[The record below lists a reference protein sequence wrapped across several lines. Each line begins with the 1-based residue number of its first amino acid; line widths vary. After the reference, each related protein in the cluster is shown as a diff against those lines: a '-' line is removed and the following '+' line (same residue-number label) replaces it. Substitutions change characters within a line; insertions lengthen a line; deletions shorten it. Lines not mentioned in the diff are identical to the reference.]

1 MLTRNYLIIGSVAL
15 AHFTNAATMLA
26 ETTKGPSSS
35 ATSYVVNVAKSVDI
49 VAILTVGDSV
59 SAKPISATAYRM
71 VGIPDGLGAF
81 DNCDGTFTVLMNH
94 ELGPTLGVAREHGLP
109 GAFVSHW
116 IVRKSDLA
124 VLHGGDQ
131 IKKLIEWD
139 SSSGKFV
146 SATRAIGRLCSA
158 DLPLP
163 SAFFDRKSGKGY
175 IGRIFMDGEEVVND
189 PNSGIGGRAFAHIVT
204 GPGAGISYELPSLGQ
219 FAWENSVASPYE
231 QERTV
236 AIGMDD
242 STPGQVYVY
251 IGKKQDEGNEIEK
264 AGLHGGNLYGVQVVG
279 FPVEDMAMAPERGM
293 GIASGARFMLHN
305 FGDVRSK
312 TGRQI
317 QDESV
322 ANLVTEFLRP
332 EDGAWDTQN
341 PNVFYFVTTDRFDS
355 KKDGS
360 GIQVAR
366 PRLHRLTFDK
376 IEKPEEGGRYDMLL
390 DGTGDY
396 QMLDNMTVD
405 GDGNLILQ
413 EDPGN
418 QARLARIWKFYPSS
432 GALVEIAKHDP
443 ARFGVPPTPPP
454 PTPTHLTIDEES
466 SGVIEITHLLRKD
479 SQTSERN
486 RSEREDE
493 DGFDEQIKWAKRG
506 YRYYLCD
513 TQAHPP
519 AGASTDPELVEGG
532 QLYIIGVP
540 GNVRQAP
547 PRGAIEDANS
557 IKDQVEFRP

>member
-1 MLTRNYLIIGSVAL
+1 MDWVRSIT
-15 AHFTNAATMLA
+15 TMVRL
-26 ETTKGPSSS
+26 
-35 ATSYVVNVAKSVDI
+35 
-49 VAILTVGDSV
+49 L
-59 SAKPISATAYRM
+59 
-71 VGIPDGLGAF
+71 
-81 DNCDGTFTVLMNH
+81 VLMNH
-94 ELGPTLGVAREHGLP
+94 ELGPTLGVAREHGFA

-116 IVRKSDLA
+116 IVRKGDLA

-163 SAFFDRKSGKGY
+163 SAFFDRKSGEGY
-175 IGRIFMDGEEVVND
+175 IGRIFMDGEEVAIDPND
-189 PNSGIGGRAFAHIVT
+189 PSGNGGRAFAHVVT
-204 GPGAGISYELPSLGQ
+204 GPGAGISYELPSLGE

-231 QERTV
+231 QGKTV
-236 AIGMDD
+236 VIGMDD

-251 IGKKQDEGNEIEK
+251 IGKKKDKGNEIEK

-279 FPVEDMAMAPERGM
+279 FPVEDLATAPERGK

-322 ANLVTEFLRP
+322 ANVVTEFLRP

-360 GIQVAR
+360 GTQVAR

-432 GALVEIAKHDP
+432 GALVELAKHDP
-443 ARFGVPPTPPP
+443 ARFGVPPTSSFI
-454 PTPTHLTIDEES
+454 TVDEES
-466 SGVIEITHLLRKD
+466 SGVIEITHLLGKD

-486 RSEREDE
+486 RSEKEDE
-493 DGFDEQIKWAKRG
+493 NGFDEQIKWAKRG

-540 GNVRQAP
+540 GDVRQAP

-557 IKDQVEFRP
+557 VRP